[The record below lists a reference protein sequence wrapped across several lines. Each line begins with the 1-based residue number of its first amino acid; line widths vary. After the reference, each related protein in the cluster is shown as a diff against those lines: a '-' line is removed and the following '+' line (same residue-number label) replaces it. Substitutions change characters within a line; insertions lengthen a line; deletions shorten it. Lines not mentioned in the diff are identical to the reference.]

1 MLCSQLQFNSWS
13 FVLLFSFYSTIFRI
27 NHPSVILKWEEK
39 IILSSTTNCFYLESS
54 KIELTLL
61 SILSWLVHQI
71 HCDIAVKIELTDS
84 KRLEHN
90 QTEYWTIIMILNQ
103 EELKY
108 GTNYNIDMLIV
119 TLLGHEYITVDEKR
133 LDLLN
138 IISLVKKI
146 L

>member
-1 MLCSQLQFNSWS
+1 M
-13 FVLLFSFYSTIFRI
+13 
-27 NHPSVILKWEEK
+27 
-39 IILSSTTNCFYLESS
+39 
-54 KIELTLL
+54 
-61 SILSWLVHQI
+61 HQI
-71 HCDIAVKIELTDS
+71 HCDIAVKIEPTDS